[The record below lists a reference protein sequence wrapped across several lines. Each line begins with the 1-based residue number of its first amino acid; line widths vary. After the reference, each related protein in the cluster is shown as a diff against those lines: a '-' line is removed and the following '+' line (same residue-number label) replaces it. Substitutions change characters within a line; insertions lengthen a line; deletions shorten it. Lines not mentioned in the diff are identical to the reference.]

1 MFHLCHIFL
10 WKLNLEGIS
19 CAPQDCL
26 HFLVA
31 APQLFPFLGKS
42 KAPGD
47 AELKVRLARDAGME
61 LWEQEQD
68 ITRPPGMGCFPQ
80 TTTQS
85 LHPQRAIMEA
95 LCAEPDAPG
104 LG

>member
-1 MFHLCHIFL
+1 M
-10 WKLNLEGIS
+10 NLEGIG
-19 CAPQDCL
+19 CALQDCL

-47 AELKVRLARDAGME
+47 AELEVWLGRDAGME

-68 ITRPPGMGCFPQ
+68 ITHPPGMGCFLQ

-85 LHPQRAIMEA
+85 LHQQRAIMEA